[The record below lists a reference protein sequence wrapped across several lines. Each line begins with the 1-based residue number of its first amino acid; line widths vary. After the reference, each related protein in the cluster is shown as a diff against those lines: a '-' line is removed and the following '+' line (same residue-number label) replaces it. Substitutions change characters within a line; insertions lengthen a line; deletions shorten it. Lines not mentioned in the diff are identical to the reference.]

1 MKRVQRKLS
10 ILMMVLIITYIT
22 LCNNIVYAKEYK
34 EEKLN
39 VLFIG
44 SYNSNFISFEDQVEG
59 IKAGLEN
66 NVNLRVEYMD
76 LNGYYNIENE
86 EKFYNLLKSSFE
98 NYKRY
103 DAIIA
108 GDDEALEFCLKYRND
123 IFQDIPISF
132 LGIQKEELLEEAF
145 KNEKVSG
152 VREIESIEEN
162 LKLITE
168 FHPKTE
174 NIIFLNDSGD
184 EFYENIVNKYSNLNF
199 QAIITSKLTRDEFK
213 ETIKKLKD
221 NSVIIS
227 LYPDDFNNGEWLKT
241 SDINKLISEINPTI
255 PIYSVLNYGIG
266 TGSVGGKVIN
276 HFNQGKKAAEIVLGL
291 LEDKDEKE
299 LYIDGEDANEYIFDY
314 DILKKLN
321 IKINSLPKG
330 SQIINNPIEMIRKY
344 KTSFIIL
351 SIIFAT
357 LILLIL
363 ALIKYI
369 YYKRKYEKEIINAKN
384 KAEEANK
391 LKAHFIANI
400 SHELNTPINVILCA
414 AQLMESKD
422 YENYK
427 DNGTINVV
435 KDNCYRLMR
444 LINNIIDVEKAEL
457 NDLKL
462 NLENSNLVNLA
473 EELVMSIIPYAE
485 KKNLNLTFDTNEE
498 EVIMNIDVSK
508 IERVILNLVSN
519 AIKFSKDE
527 GNIYVTV
534 NSEDKYVNIIVE
546 DNGVG
551 ISQEDICNIFENFMQ
566 VDNSLTRKNE
576 GSGIGLSIAK
586 SLVELHDGDI
596 IVESEINKGTKFTV
610 RLPKKTSEN
619 YNDTCSNIE
628 EKHSCEI
635 NMIDEIRNIRY
646 RTRTELS
653 DIYI

>member
-1 MKRVQRKLS
+1 MLRKIGGKKYKNGTKGS
-10 ILMMVLIITYIT
+10 IILLRRFIKQERRDEEGTTEIKYF
-22 LCNNIVYAKEYK
+22 NNIVYAKEYK

-199 QAIITSKLTRDEFK
+199 QAIITSKLTIDEFK

-299 LYIDGEDANEYIFDY
+299 LYIDGKEANEYIFDY

-369 YYKRKYEKEIINAKN
+369 YYLCYI
-384 KAEEANK
+384 
-391 LKAHFIANI
+391 LNI
-400 SHELNTPINVILCA
+400 S
-414 AQLMESKD
+414 
-422 YENYK
+422 
-427 DNGTINVV
+427 
-435 KDNCYRLMR
+435 
-444 LINNIIDVEKAEL
+444 
-457 NDLKL
+457 
-462 NLENSNLVNLA
+462 
-473 EELVMSIIPYAE
+473 
-485 KKNLNLTFDTNEE
+485 
-498 EVIMNIDVSK
+498 
-508 IERVILNLVSN
+508 
-519 AIKFSKDE
+519 
-527 GNIYVTV
+527 
-534 NSEDKYVNIIVE
+534 
-546 DNGVG
+546 
-551 ISQEDICNIFENFMQ
+551 
-566 VDNSLTRKNE
+566 
-576 GSGIGLSIAK
+576 
-586 SLVELHDGDI
+586 
-596 IVESEINKGTKFTV
+596 
-610 RLPKKTSEN
+610 
-619 YNDTCSNIE
+619 
-628 EKHSCEI
+628 
-635 NMIDEIRNIRY
+635 
-646 RTRTELS
+646 
-653 DIYI
+653 

>member
-199 QAIITSKLTRDEFK
+199 QAIITSKLTIDEFK
-213 ETIKKLKD
+213 
-221 NSVIIS
+221 
-227 LYPDDFNNGEWLKT
+227 
-241 SDINKLISEINPTI
+241 
-255 PIYSVLNYGIG
+255 
-266 TGSVGGKVIN
+266 
-276 HFNQGKKAAEIVLGL
+276 
-291 LEDKDEKE
+291 
-299 LYIDGEDANEYIFDY
+299 
-314 DILKKLN
+314 
-321 IKINSLPKG
+321 
-330 SQIINNPIEMIRKY
+330 
-344 KTSFIIL
+344 
-351 SIIFAT
+351 
-357 LILLIL
+357 
-363 ALIKYI
+363 
-369 YYKRKYEKEIINAKN
+369 
-384 KAEEANK
+384 
-391 LKAHFIANI
+391 
-400 SHELNTPINVILCA
+400 
-414 AQLMESKD
+414 
-422 YENYK
+422 
-427 DNGTINVV
+427 
-435 KDNCYRLMR
+435 
-444 LINNIIDVEKAEL
+444 
-457 NDLKL
+457 
-462 NLENSNLVNLA
+462 
-473 EELVMSIIPYAE
+473 
-485 KKNLNLTFDTNEE
+485 
-498 EVIMNIDVSK
+498 
-508 IERVILNLVSN
+508 
-519 AIKFSKDE
+519 
-527 GNIYVTV
+527 
-534 NSEDKYVNIIVE
+534 
-546 DNGVG
+546 
-551 ISQEDICNIFENFMQ
+551 
-566 VDNSLTRKNE
+566 
-576 GSGIGLSIAK
+576 
-586 SLVELHDGDI
+586 
-596 IVESEINKGTKFTV
+596 
-610 RLPKKTSEN
+610 
-619 YNDTCSNIE
+619 
-628 EKHSCEI
+628 
-635 NMIDEIRNIRY
+635 
-646 RTRTELS
+646 
-653 DIYI
+653 

>member
-1 MKRVQRKLS
+1 MKRVQRRLS
-10 ILMMVLIITYIT
+10 ILIMVLIITYIT
-22 LCNNIVYAKEYK
+22 LCNNIVYGKEYK

-39 VLFIG
+39 VLFIS

-59 IKAGLEN
+59 IKAGLQN

-76 LNGYYNIENE
+76 LNGYYNRENE
-86 EKFYNLLKSSFE
+86 EKFYNLLKSSFA
-98 NYKRY
+98 NYEKY

-108 GDDEALEFCLKYRND
+108 GDDEALEFCLRYRND
-123 IFQDIPISF
+123 IFNDIPISF
-132 LGIQKEELLEEAF
+132 LGIQKEEVLEEAF
-145 KNEKVSG
+145 KHERVSG

-162 LKLITE
+162 LKLIKE

-174 NIIFLNDSGD
+174 NIIFLNDVRD
-184 EFYENIVNKYSNLNF
+184 NFYENIINRYSYLNF
-199 QAIITSKLTRDEFK
+199 QAIITSELTIDEFK
-213 ETIKKLKD
+213 ETIKNLKD

-227 LYPDDFNNGEWLKT
+227 LYPDDFKNGEWLKT
-241 SDINKLISEINPTI
+241 LDINKLISKINPI
-255 PIYSVLNYGIG
+255 VPIYSVLNYGIG

-291 LEDKDEKE
+291 LEGKEEKE
-299 LYIDGEDANEYIFDY
+299 LYVDGEDANAYIFDY
-314 DILKKLN
+314 DILRNFN
-321 IKINSLPKG
+321 IRIKDLPKE
-330 SQIINNPIEMIRKY
+330 SQIINNPIDMVRKY
-344 KTSFIIL
+344 KTSFIVL
-351 SIIFAT
+351 SIIFAI

-363 ALIKYI
+363 ALVKYI
-369 YYKRKYEKEIINAKN
+369 YYKKKYEKEIINAKN

-414 AQLMESKD
+414 AQLMESKS
-422 YENYK
+422 YEDYK
-427 DNGTINVV
+427 DDNTINIV

-444 LINNIIDVEKAEL
+444 LINNIIDVEKAQL

-462 NLENSNLVNLA
+462 NLENSNLVSLT
-473 EELVMSIIPYAE
+473 EELVMCIIPYAE
-485 KKNLNLTFDTNEE
+485 KKNLNLIFDTNEE
-498 EVIMNIDVSK
+498 EVFMIIDVSK

-519 AIKFSKDE
+519 AIKFSKYE

-534 NSEDKYVNIIVE
+534 NSEEKYVNIIVE

-586 SLVELHDGDI
+586 SLVDLHDGEI

-619 YNDTCSNIE
+619 YNDTCNDIE
-628 EKHSCEI
+628 KKYSYEI

-646 RTRTELS
+646 KTRTELS